1 MKIERYAF
9 GRITIG
15 GRVFTT
21 DVIILPDRVLS
32 PWWRREGHRLSVDDL
47 PEAIAANPEI
57 ILIGTGYY
65 ASMKVPAEVM
75 KTLTKR
81 GIDVRVMTTADAAE
95 AFNGLQPDRHVVACL
110 HLSC

>member
-1 MKIERYAF
+1 MKIGRYSF

-15 GRVFTT
+15 GRVFTN

-32 PWWRREGHRLSVDDL
+32 PWWRREGHRLCVDDL

-95 AFNGLQPDRHVVACL
+95 AFNGLHPDRHVVACL